1 MTICSCLQYLHLY
14 ALHTIIAISWA
25 LKFNQ
30 FHLALW
36 PAVMMWLLHW
46 KTARIYHG
54 WPSIYDLKL
63 KTTTILFHSH
73 NNFDTTLITR
83 LSFIFPISSYWSYLW
98 HISIFKMF
106 QNVHST
112 ETTKLFELRYC
123 SFPIWRPPGIKR
135 TKCIFYCKETINF
148 WTCRCILHSFIFL

>member
-1 MTICSCLQYLHLY
+1 M
-14 ALHTIIAISWA
+14 AISWA

-63 KTTTILFHSH
+63 KTTTFLFHSH

-112 ETTKLFELRYC
+112 ETTKLFWVE
-123 SFPIWRPPGIKR
+123 
-135 TKCIFYCKETINF
+135 
-148 WTCRCILHSFIFL
+148 ILQFSYMKTTGNKKNKMYLLLQGNYKLLNP